1 VWKIAS
7 IPNGLYQDETAIGY
21 NASLIADTG
30 FDEHQHFLPVYFESF
45 SDYKAPIYIYAVAG
59 FFKLFDPSIFLLRFT
74 SVFFFLLTLIGCVCV
89 VSMLTEKPDR
99 RVLLYT
105 LLAVGFLPW
114 FFTLSRISF
123 EVISQTTFTVWSLW
137 FLQKIYTDP
146 RDRFASIM
154 AAVGGIL
161 MGITLY
167 TYPTA
172 RVLTPLFVLFT
183 LCIFARRSSW
193 KRTLTMLGGFVIAMI
208 PYAVY
213 SLQNP
218 GAMTSRFKGITYVF
232 DPTASLL
239 QKIHTFVGNYV
250 QYFSPNFLL
259 IHGDANMRHATGLG
273 GEISLAV
280 LLLALTG
287 IIWSIVDRTL
297 WKQRMFLLLFLCTV
311 TAPFAA
317 ALTSD
322 GTPHSLRSIL
332 LGLFVVLWSC
342 IGFLKLTTLRTFSLR
357 SILIISTFLL
367 LIGESTLYLQNYFTT
382 YAAHSGS
389 AFESEGMQDAIQEAV
404 AFDPNMIIVSTSINY
419 ATADFYKRLYVPD
432 SVQLLISN
440 PTPLPGACIIYLP
453 SDQAAI
459 NASPLQYA
467 IPTKTSDWTQ
477 VRCYR

>member
-1 VWKIAS
+1 MNTRVHCWIYTGAIVITAFLVLFFHVWKIAS

-239 QKIHTFVGNYV
+239 QKIHTFVGAV
-250 QYFSPNFLL
+250 FFSEFSSDSRRCQYASC
-259 IHGDANMRHATGLG
+259 HGSRRRNQFG
-273 GEISLAV
+273 S
-280 LLLALTG
+280 
-287 IIWSIVDRTL
+287 
-297 WKQRMFLLLFLCTV
+297 
-311 TAPFAA
+311 FAA
-317 ALTSD
+317 RPDRNNL
-322 GTPHSLRSIL
+322 
-332 LGLFVVLWSC
+332 V
-342 IGFLKLTTLRTFSLR
+342 
-357 SILIISTFLL
+357 
-367 LIGESTLYLQNYFTT
+367 
-382 YAAHSGS
+382 HSGS
-389 AFESEGMQDAIQEAV
+389 HTMEAAHVSSSVSLHCYCTICRGPYQRWNTAFIAQHSAGSLRRALVLYRVSQTHYSSHVFSAV
-404 AFDPNMIIVSTSINY
+404 YPDNQ
-419 ATADFYKRLYVPD
+419 YVPFAD
-432 SVQLLISN
+432 WGIDALSSKLFHHVCSAQWF
-440 PTPLPGACIIYLP
+440 CI
-453 SDQAAI
+453 
-459 NASPLQYA
+459 
-467 IPTKTSDWTQ
+467 
-477 VRCYR
+477 